1 MPPSLATTGPI
12 KNAQIKESIITMAT
26 AALTAAT
33 ASSAVVVRTATTTIV
48 VLIAALFVAFSGTLA
63 AAAPSNTSVSHLRA
77 VTVGD
82 SIGEA
87 ATMAATIM
95 EKHTIPTTK
104 SVNSSLGV
112 AAAHPTSTSVVKA
125 NQPKYLSFVGNVLL
139 NGEGGNGSGKG
150 TDSSGIGGALG
161 SSSSG
166 SNLVPIKSAA
176 AIAASVTAKTFN
188 DSLASAVVSTSAS
201 TSPST
206 SEMSLHLA
214 FVIIKCFIIVLIIL
228 AAILGNVLVIVSV
241 MRHRKLRIITN
252 YFVVSLAVA
261 DMLVALCAMTFNASV
276 EITGK
281 WMFGTVMC
289 DIWNS
294 FDVYFSTASIMH
306 LCCIS
311 VDRYYAIVQPLDYP
325 LIMTHRRVFFML
337 MMVWLL
343 PALLSFL
350 PICSGWYTTA
360 ENWKYLKTNPH
371 ICEFKVNKAYAIVS
385 SSMSFWIPGF
395 VMVFMYYRIYQEAV
409 RQERLVY
416 RSKVA
421 ALLLDKHL
429 QISQI
434 PKPRP
439 SIQVEQS
446 TITTMRRERK
456 AARTLGI
463 IMSAFLLCWAPFF
476 LWYLTSTLCNNCTT
490 PRIVVGLLFWIG
502 YFNSALN
509 PIIYAY
515 FNRDFR
521 GAFKKTL
528 KSCCPYDL
536 INCQVSAG
544 ADLPPYINSTASSEI
559 HMNIIR
565 TRQYATSSS
574 NQLQTLYQ
582 N

>member
-1 MPPSLATTGPI
+1 MTLMRR
-12 KNAQIKESIITMAT
+12 ITA
-26 AALTAAT
+26 TAAT
-33 ASSAVVVRTATTTIV
+33 AARTLLEDGGSGATTQPVYMPLLLEATATV
-48 VLIAALFVAFSGTLA
+48 SASAHASYLNFVADGLIDVDEGVGNGGSRSVPLDDVDAGHVQDNGSTA
-63 AAAPSNTSVSHLRA
+63 AAAAET
-77 VTVGD
+77 
-82 SIGEA
+82 
-87 ATMAATIM
+87 
-95 EKHTIPTTK
+95 
-104 SVNSSLGV
+104 
-112 AAAHPTSTSVVKA
+112 
-125 NQPKYLSFVGNVLL
+125 
-139 NGEGGNGSGKG
+139 
-150 TDSSGIGGALG
+150 GGA
-161 SSSSG
+161 
-166 SNLVPIKSAA
+166 
-176 AIAASVTAKTFN
+176 
-188 DSLASAVVSTSAS
+188 
-201 TSPST
+201 
-206 SEMSLHLA
+206 HLT
-214 FVIIKCFIIVLIIL
+214 FVIVKCFIIGFIIL
-228 AAILGNVLVIVSV
+228 AAILGNMLVIVSV

-276 EITGK
+276 EISGR
-281 WMFGTVMC
+281 WMFGSLMC

-325 LIMTHRRVFFML
+325 LIMTHRRVFIML
-337 MMVWLL
+337 LMVWLS

-350 PICSGWYTTA
+350 PICSGWYTTN
-360 ENWKYLKTNPH
+360 ENWKYLKSNPH

-385 SSMSFWIPGF
+385 SSMSFWIPGI
-395 VMVFMYYRIYQEAV
+395 VMLSMYYRIYQEAD

-421 ALLLDKHL
+421 ALLLEKHL

-463 IMSAFLLCWAPFF
+463 IMSAFLLCWLPFF
-476 LWYLTSTLCNNCTT
+476 LWYIIFTLCDSCKT
-490 PRIVVGLLFWIG
+490 PRLVVGILFWIG

-521 GAFKKTL
+521 AAFKKTL
-528 KSCCPYDL
+528 KSCCPYAF
-536 INCQVSAG
+536 INCRASLRAAGRGNGAGGGHRRDNGTRDGSAE
-544 ADLPPYINSTASSEI
+544 LPAYMNSTASSEI
-559 HMNIIR
+559 HMNVMR
-565 TRQYATSSS
+565 ARQYTAGTPTPTPTMTGQEQQQ
-574 NQLQTLYQ
+574 QLHPLYT

>member
-1 MPPSLATTGPI
+1 MTLLRKLT
-12 KNAQIKESIITMAT
+12 AT
-26 AALTAAT
+26 ATSAARTLLEDGDGAGAKSQPVYIPLLLEASASVSASAAAVAAT
-33 ASSAVVVRTATTTIV
+33 SHASY
-48 VLIAALFVAFSGTLA
+48 LNFVADGLIDVEESVGSGGSSSIPLDDMGGGQALDNGSSA
-63 AAAPSNTSVSHLRA
+63 AAATDETAGSAHL
-77 VTVGD
+77 T
-82 SIGEA
+82 
-87 ATMAATIM
+87 
-95 EKHTIPTTK
+95 
-104 SVNSSLGV
+104 
-112 AAAHPTSTSVVKA
+112 
-125 NQPKYLSFVGNVLL
+125 
-139 NGEGGNGSGKG
+139 
-150 TDSSGIGGALG
+150 
-161 SSSSG
+161 
-166 SNLVPIKSAA
+166 
-176 AIAASVTAKTFN
+176 
-188 DSLASAVVSTSAS
+188 
-201 TSPST
+201 
-206 SEMSLHLA
+206 
-214 FVIIKCFIIVLIIL
+214 FVIVKCFIIGFIIL
-228 AAILGNVLVIVSV
+228 AAILGNMLVIVSV

-276 EITGK
+276 EISGR
-281 WMFGTVMC
+281 WMFGSLMC

-325 LIMTHRRVFFML
+325 LIMTYRRVFIML
-337 MMVWLL
+337 LLVWLS

-350 PICSGWYTTA
+350 PICSGWYTTN
-360 ENWKYLKTNPH
+360 ENWKYLKSNPH

-385 SSMSFWIPGF
+385 SSMSFWIPGI
-395 VMVFMYYRIYQEAV
+395 VMLSMYYRIYQEAD

-421 ALLLDKHL
+421 ALLLEKHL

-463 IMSAFLLCWAPFF
+463 IMSAFLLCWLPFF
-476 LWYLTSTLCNNCTT
+476 LWYITFTLCDSCKT
-490 PRIVVGLLFWIG
+490 PRIVVGILFWIG

-521 GAFKKTL
+521 AAFKKTL
-528 KSCCPYDL
+528 KSCCPYAF
-536 INCQVSAG
+536 INCRASFRAAAGRGNGLGGGHRRDNGARNGSAE
-544 ADLPPYINSTASSEI
+544 LPNYVNSTASSEI
-559 HMNIIR
+559 HMNVMR
-565 TRQYATSSS
+565 ARQYVEATPTMT
-574 NQLQTLYQ
+574 NQEQQQLHPLYT

>member
-1 MPPSLATTGPI
+1 MVF
-12 KNAQIKESIITMAT
+12 TMIPLIAT
-26 AALTAAT
+26 AI
-33 ASSAVVVRTATTTIV
+33 TTTT
-48 VLIAALFVAFSGTLA
+48 VLPPVLSTNTVTTTTL
-63 AAAPSNTSVSHLRA
+63 L
-77 VTVGD
+77 
-82 SIGEA
+82 
-87 ATMAATIM
+87 M
-95 EKHTIPTTK
+95 
-104 SVNSSLGV
+104 SLINM
-112 AAAHPTSTSVVKA
+112 T
-125 NQPKYLSFVGNVLL
+125 N
-139 NGEGGNGSGKG
+139 
-150 TDSSGIGGALG
+150 I
-161 SSSSG
+161 SSSSSSSTSLQQPQSRQLQMHQPHQQQHHHQQQQQPHQQHHHHNQIHIDQDANTKYLNFVANGLLDTSGVVGGEGIVGGGGGGLSDDAFSISGFG
-166 SNLVPIKSAA
+166 SMGASGGGGVVGVGSGESITSVADASVSGGIDGSGGGSISVPIDALNES
-176 AIAASVTAKTFN
+176 
-188 DSLASAVVSTSAS
+188 
-201 TSPST
+201 
-206 SEMSLHLA
+206 HLI
-214 FVIIKCFIIVLIIL
+214 FVIVKCFIIIFIIL
-228 AAILGNVLVIVSV
+228 AAILGNMLVIVSV

-276 EITGK
+276 EISGK
-281 WMFGTVMC
+281 WMFGSVMC
-289 DIWNS
+289 DMWNS

-325 LIMTHRRVFFML
+325 LIMTHKRVFIML
-337 MMVWLL
+337 VIVWLA

-350 PICSGWYTTA
+350 PICSGWYTTSD
-360 ENWKYLKTNPH
+360 NWRYLKSNPH
-371 ICEFKVNKAYAIVS
+371 ICEFKVNKPYAIVS
-385 SSMSFWIPGF
+385 SSVSFWIPGI
-395 VMVFMYYRIYQEAV
+395 VMLSMYYRIYQEAD

-421 ALLLDKHL
+421 AILLEKHL

-446 TITTMRRERK
+446 TISTMRRERK

-463 IMSAFLLCWAPFF
+463 IMSAFLLCWLPFF
-476 LWYLTSTLCNNCTT
+476 LWYIITSLCDSCTT
-490 PRIVVGLLFWIG
+490 PRIVVGILFWIG

-521 GAFKKTL
+521 AAFKKTL
-528 KSCCPYDL
+528 KSCCPYKL
-536 INCQVSAG
+536 INCRVSAG
-544 ADLPPYINSTASSEI
+544 GEMPPFVNSTASSEI

-565 TRQYATSSS
+565 ARQYATSSSS

>member
-1 MPPSLATTGPI
+1 MPQSLATTSA
-12 KNAQIKESIITMAT
+12 NNFAQITASTITVM
-26 AALTAAT
+26 AAT
-33 ASSAVVVRTATTTIV
+33 NTKTV
-48 VLIAALFVAFSGTLA
+48 VLLAVAMLVLFVAFSGNVA
-63 AAAPSNTSVSHLRA
+63 
-77 VTVGD
+77 
-82 SIGEA
+82 
-87 ATMAATIM
+87 
-95 EKHTIPTTK
+95 
-104 SVNSSLGV
+104 GV
-112 AAAHPTSTSVVKA
+112 AAAAAAASNTNDEHLRIIAGADSGEATATKAAITLEKHIGITAPVVVVTSTPPLQGD
-125 NQPKYLSFVGNVLL
+125 QPMYLGFMASVLL
-139 NGEGGNGSGKG
+139 NDEDGNGSGGGKG
-150 TDSSGIGGALG
+150 TDSRAGLG
-161 SSSSG
+161 SANG
-166 SNLVPIKSAA
+166 GGNLVPIKSAVA
-176 AIAASVTAKTFN
+176 AAATAAKAFN
-188 DSLASAVVSTSAS
+188 DSLASAVTATSTAASAS
-201 TSPST
+201 TPEWST
-206 SEMSLHLA
+206 HLA
-214 FVIIKCFIIVLIIL
+214 FVIFKCCVIILIIL

-281 WMFGTVMC
+281 WMFGAVMC
-289 DIWNS
+289 DVWNS

-325 LIMTHRRVFFML
+325 LIMTQGRVYFML
-337 MMVWLL
+337 LMVWLL

-350 PICSGWYTTA
+350 PICSGWYTTE
-360 ENWKYLKTNPH
+360 ENWKYLKSNPH

-476 LWYLTSTLCNNCTT
+476 LWYLTSTLCSSCTT
-490 PRIVVGLLFWIG
+490 PRIVVGILFWIG

-536 INCQVSAG
+536 INCRVSAG

-574 NQLQTLYQ
+574 NQLQPLYQ

>member
-1 MPPSLATTGPI
+1 MTLMRRLTTTARTLLNEGPSQPQLPPQSLYMPLILEASASHANYLNFVADGLI
-12 KNAQIKESIITMAT
+12 DVDESNASGRGGSGGSSALPLPLDSGGLSADNGSTT
-26 AALTAAT
+26 AAGGEADNAHLTF
-33 ASSAVVVRTATTTIV
+33 VVV
-48 VLIAALFVAFSGTLA
+48 
-63 AAAPSNTSVSHLRA
+63 
-77 VTVGD
+77 
-82 SIGEA
+82 
-87 ATMAATIM
+87 
-95 EKHTIPTTK
+95 
-104 SVNSSLGV
+104 
-112 AAAHPTSTSVVKA
+112 
-125 NQPKYLSFVGNVLL
+125 
-139 NGEGGNGSGKG
+139 
-150 TDSSGIGGALG
+150 
-161 SSSSG
+161 
-166 SNLVPIKSAA
+166 
-176 AIAASVTAKTFN
+176 
-188 DSLASAVVSTSAS
+188 
-201 TSPST
+201 
-206 SEMSLHLA
+206 
-214 FVIIKCFIIVLIIL
+214 KCFIIGFIIL
-228 AAILGNVLVIVSV
+228 AAILGNMLVIVSV

-276 EITGK
+276 EISGR
-281 WMFGTVMC
+281 WMFGSLMC

-311 VDRYYAIVQPLDYP
+311 VDRYFAIVQPLDYP
-325 LIMTHRRVFFML
+325 LIMTHRRVFIML
-337 MMVWLL
+337 LMVWLS

-350 PICSGWYTTA
+350 PICSGWYTTN
-360 ENWKYLKTNPH
+360 ENWKYLKSNPH

-385 SSMSFWIPGF
+385 SSMSFWIPGI
-395 VMVFMYYRIYQEAV
+395 VMLSMYYRIYQEAD

-421 ALLLDKHL
+421 ALLLEKHL

-463 IMSAFLLCWAPFF
+463 IMSAFLLCWLPFF
-476 LWYLTSTLCNNCTT
+476 LWYITFTLCDSCKT
-490 PRIVVGLLFWIG
+490 PRIVVGILFWIG

-521 GAFKKTL
+521 AAFKKTL
-528 KSCCPYDL
+528 KSCCPL
-536 INCQVSAG
+536 AFINCRTSLRALRGGGRNGLGAG
-544 ADLPPYINSTASSEI
+544 AGGAGGASRRDTGVRAGSADPAFMNSTASSEI
-559 HMNIIR
+559 HMNVMR
-565 TRQYATSSS
+565 ARQYSAVTPTTMTAQEQQ
-574 NQLQTLYQ
+574 QLHPLYT

>member
-1 MPPSLATTGPI
+1 MTLLRKLAISAATT
-12 KNAQIKESIITMAT
+12 TTTT
-26 AALTAAT
+26 AAAAAAT
-33 ASSAVVVRTATTTIV
+33 ATNRNKASEVVSLGLFTSQSQPLHMPLLEASTATHARYLNFIAEGLIDDGAGGPGSGSGISGSAV
-48 VLIAALFVAFSGTLA
+48 
-63 AAAPSNTSVSHLRA
+63 
-77 VTVGD
+77 
-82 SIGEA
+82 
-87 ATMAATIM
+87 
-95 EKHTIPTTK
+95 
-104 SVNSSLGV
+104 
-112 AAAHPTSTSVVKA
+112 
-125 NQPKYLSFVGNVLL
+125 
-139 NGEGGNGSGKG
+139 GG
-150 TDSSGIGGALG
+150 
-161 SSSSG
+161 SSSG
-166 SNLVPIKSAA
+166 SSAVPIEDVVAGTGQDMNVSAA
-176 AIAASVTAKTFN
+176 TADDDDGNT
-188 DSLASAVVSTSAS
+188 
-201 TSPST
+201 
-206 SEMSLHLA
+206 HLT
-214 FVIIKCFIIVLIIL
+214 FVIVKCFIIGFIIL
-228 AAILGNVLVIVSV
+228 AAILGNMLVIVSV

-276 EITGK
+276 MISGK
-281 WMFGTVMC
+281 WMFGSLMC
-289 DIWNS
+289 DMWNS

-325 LIMTHRRVFFML
+325 LIMTHRRVFIML
-337 MMVWLL
+337 LMVWLS

-350 PICSGWYTTA
+350 PICSGWYTTN
-360 ENWKYLKTNPH
+360 ENWKYLKSHPH

-385 SSMSFWIPGF
+385 SSMSFWIPGI
-395 VMVFMYYRIYQEAV
+395 VMLSMYYRIYQEAD

-421 ALLLDKHL
+421 ALLLEKHL

-463 IMSAFLLCWAPFF
+463 IMSAFLLCWLPFF
-476 LWYLTSTLCNNCTT
+476 LWYITSTVCDSCKT
-490 PRIVVGLLFWIG
+490 PRIVVGILFWIG

-521 GAFKKTL
+521 AAFKKTL
-528 KSCCPYDL
+528 KSCCPYAF
-536 INCQVSAG
+536 INCRDIFRMGAGGGGGRDLVGGIGRRGTNGARTGSGSA
-544 ADLPPYINSTASSEI
+544 DMPNCMMNSTASSEI
-559 HMNIIR
+559 HMSVMR
-565 TRQYATSSS
+565 ARQTYAVTVTPTMDAMAEQ
-574 NQLQTLYQ
+574 QLHPLYT

>member
-1 MPPSLATTGPI
+1 MTLLQRLTSTAASTARTILEGSFSSSSS
-12 KNAQIKESIITMAT
+12 NAISRTKESQFQLQLEPFTVPMP
-26 AALTAAT
+26 LLE
-33 ASSAVVVRTATTTIV
+33 ASASHARYLNFIADGLVDDGAGSSGSGGSGSSISSSSVTIEDVV
-48 VLIAALFVAFSGTLA
+48 SGRGQDINASA
-63 AAAPSNTSVSHLRA
+63 AAADDDAEGSTHL
-77 VTVGD
+77 T
-82 SIGEA
+82 
-87 ATMAATIM
+87 
-95 EKHTIPTTK
+95 
-104 SVNSSLGV
+104 
-112 AAAHPTSTSVVKA
+112 
-125 NQPKYLSFVGNVLL
+125 FV
-139 NGEGGNGSGKG
+139 
-150 TDSSGIGGALG
+150 
-161 SSSSG
+161 
-166 SNLVPIKSAA
+166 
-176 AIAASVTAKTFN
+176 
-188 DSLASAVVSTSAS
+188 
-201 TSPST
+201 
-206 SEMSLHLA
+206 
-214 FVIIKCFIIVLIIL
+214 FVKCFIIGFIIL
-228 AAILGNVLVIVSV
+228 AAILGNMLVIVSV

-276 EITGK
+276 MISGK
-281 WMFGTVMC
+281 WMFGSIMC
-289 DIWNS
+289 DMWNS

-325 LIMTHRRVFFML
+325 LIMTHRRVGYML
-337 MMVWLL
+337 LMVWLS

-350 PICSGWYTTA
+350 PICSGWYTTS
-360 ENWKYLKTNPH
+360 ENWKYLKSNPH

-385 SSMSFWIPGF
+385 SSMSFWIPGI
-395 VMVFMYYRIYQEAV
+395 VMLSMYYRIYQEAD

-421 ALLLDKHL
+421 ALLLEKHL

-463 IMSAFLLCWAPFF
+463 IMSAFLLCWLPFF
-476 LWYLTSTLCNNCTT
+476 LWYIVSSLCDSCIT
-490 PRIVVGLLFWIG
+490 PRVVVGILFWIG

-521 GAFKKTL
+521 AAFKKTL
-528 KSCCPYDL
+528 KSCCSYAFIDCRPSHRRGGRDL
-536 INCQVSAG
+536 DFGGPSRRGTNGARVGSGSAEMPNCM
-544 ADLPPYINSTASSEI
+544 NSTASSEI
-559 HMNIIR
+559 HMGVMR
-565 TRQYATSSS
+565 ARQYAVNVTPTTDAQQ
-574 NQLQTLYQ
+574 QLHPLYT

>member
-1 MPPSLATTGPI
+1 MTFMRKLTATATTAARTMFETGNNNGATTRLLAT
-12 KNAQIKESIITMAT
+12 KDAESHNSHAVYMPLLLEASASATAT
-26 AALTAAT
+26 AASHANYLN
-33 ASSAVVVRTATTTIV
+33 
-48 VLIAALFVAFSGTLA
+48 FVADGLIDVDGSSSNSGSLPLDNLSFGQDNGSTSTA
-63 AAAPSNTSVSHLRA
+63 AAA
-77 VTVGD
+77 
-82 SIGEA
+82 
-87 ATMAATIM
+87 
-95 EKHTIPTTK
+95 
-104 SVNSSLGV
+104 
-112 AAAHPTSTSVVKA
+112 AAAA
-125 NQPKYLSFVGNVLL
+125 
-139 NGEGGNGSGKG
+139 EAGSG
-150 TDSSGIGGALG
+150 
-161 SSSSG
+161 
-166 SNLVPIKSAA
+166 
-176 AIAASVTAKTFN
+176 
-188 DSLASAVVSTSAS
+188 
-201 TSPST
+201 
-206 SEMSLHLA
+206 HLT
-214 FVIIKCFIIVLIIL
+214 FVIVKCFIIGFIIL
-228 AAILGNVLVIVSV
+228 AAILGNMLVIVSV

-276 EITGK
+276 EISGR
-281 WMFGTVMC
+281 WMFGSLMC

-325 LIMTHRRVFFML
+325 LIMTHRRVFIML
-337 MMVWLL
+337 LLVWLS

-350 PICSGWYTTA
+350 PICSGWYTTN
-360 ENWKYLKTNPH
+360 ENWKYLKSNPH

-385 SSMSFWIPGF
+385 SSMSFWIPGI
-395 VMVFMYYRIYQEAV
+395 VMLSMYYRIYQEAD

-421 ALLLDKHL
+421 ALLLEKHL

-446 TITTMRRERK
+446 AITTMRRERK

-463 IMSAFLLCWAPFF
+463 IMSAFLLCWLPFF
-476 LWYLTSTLCNNCTT
+476 LWYITFTLCDSCKT
-490 PRIVVGLLFWIG
+490 PRIVVGILFWIG

-521 GAFKKTL
+521 AAFKKTL
-528 KSCCPYDL
+528 KSCCPYAF
-536 INCQVSAG
+536 INCRASIRAFGGGGGGDGAG
-544 ADLPPYINSTASSEI
+544 RNGNGRGGTGHRRGDNGARNGSADLPAYMNSTASSEI
-559 HMNIIR
+559 HMNVMR
-565 TRQYATSSS
+565 GRPYGSVTPTMTAQEQQ
-574 NQLQTLYQ
+574 QLHPLYT